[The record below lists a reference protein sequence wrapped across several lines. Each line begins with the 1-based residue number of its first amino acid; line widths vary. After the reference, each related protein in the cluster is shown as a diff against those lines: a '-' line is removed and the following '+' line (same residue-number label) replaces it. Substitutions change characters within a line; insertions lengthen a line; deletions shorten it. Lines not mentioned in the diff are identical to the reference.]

1 MSEEDRFEILIC
13 PEIGD
18 GVSTHAQK
26 FIDSSPDGLD
36 LVAKQVPHLETAI
49 DLLLDGHGDIVPVS
63 GEWWFENRIKDLS
76 AGLVLP
82 RREPTRVLV
91 SEDKPEYIPKN
102 GVIIADCEILKRQ
115 MIRSRKDLIVKLADD
130 LEGIPDDVF
139 ERAEWLENL
148 RICLLY
154 TSDAA
159 DK

>member
-82 RREPTRVLV
+82 RREPTQV
-91 SEDKPEYIPKN
+91 P
-102 GVIIADCEILKRQ
+102 
-115 MIRSRKDLIVKLADD
+115 
-130 LEGIPDDVF
+130 
-139 ERAEWLENL
+139 
-148 RICLLY
+148 
-154 TSDAA
+154 
-159 DK
+159 